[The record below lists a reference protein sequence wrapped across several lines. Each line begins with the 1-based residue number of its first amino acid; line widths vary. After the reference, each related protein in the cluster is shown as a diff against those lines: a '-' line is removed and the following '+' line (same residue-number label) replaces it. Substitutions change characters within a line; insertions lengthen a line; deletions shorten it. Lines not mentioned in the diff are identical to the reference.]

1 MYSSG
6 SLINNVQAASSL
18 DRTRINFKVGKS
30 LLNDNVIVTFG
41 NDFDFSLGNSSAIA
55 NGQVQWLPDFNVE
68 FVLSRDKKLRAIVFS
83 KNSMGVNGNNFGR
96 TNRQGISISY
106 RKDFE
111 KIFGRKED
119 DDEKSVPANTDT
131 ASSKK

>member
-1 MYSSG
+1 M
-6 SLINNVQAASSL
+6 
-18 DRTRINFKVGKS
+18 
-30 LLNDNVIVTFG
+30 LNDNVIVTFG

-119 DDEKSVPANTDT
+119 DDEAASPANTDT